1 VLFIS
6 KDLKT
11 QNTKETRINRKDALD
26 TRHSCISHL
35 NNHQI
40 EMTKEQKNIKIFG
53 QDVEIL
59 KSMLANILSYI
70 VSKYFPSHLS
80 KLLPICPVE
89 ELDDE
94 IISTD
99 ESRTKCISIGRPGGL
114 EQLRVVVLK
123 KGIMTCG
130 YNIKHFCP
138 PPFTP
143 NMDRT
148 NIPSDCVI
156 LKNKA
161 FSVNYADCTIRWGLY
176 ESAKRFVGYPIV
188 PGFDIAA
195 EIEAIGEDCMKD
207 NNHHGDDDFKVGDY
221 VFGCTL
227 FGAYS
232 NRVLVPKTQLRKS
245 LEQAASL
252 PAVSL
257 TALYALFLAGHFPS
271 SSGCSQYS
279 NQSILIHS
287 AAGGVGSMLVQMS
300 KILELYPIVGVVGSS
315 TKVDVAKKLGCDF
328 VIDKSNE
335 NLWEV
340 ANQMVPNG
348 FKTIMDANG
357 VSTLKQ
363 SYDHLSPTGRLIVFG
378 FHSNLPLGKHL
389 LSPLEWIKMA
399 KKMNQMPSFDPMD
412 LTVENKSVMGFN
424 LSFFADEIEI
434 VGMLFDTIVQWLKEG
449 VLQCP
454 SIQTFEME
462 EIGKAHTLIQSGSS
476 VGKIVIRC

>member
-1 VLFIS
+1 
-6 KDLKT
+6 
-11 QNTKETRINRKDALD
+11 
-26 TRHSCISHL
+26 
-35 NNHQI
+35 
-40 EMTKEQKNIKIFG
+40 MKIFG

-70 VSKYFPSHLS
+70 VSKYVPSHLS
-80 KLLPICPVE
+80 KLLPQCPVE
-89 ELDDE
+89 EVDDDV
-94 IISTD
+94 ISRDT
-99 ESRTKCISIGRPGGL
+99 SRTKCISIGRPGGL

-143 NMDRT
+143 DMDCT
-148 NIPSDCVI
+148 KIPSNCVV

-195 EIEAIGEDCMKD
+195 EIEAVGEAEGSNKDD
-207 NNHHGDDDFKVGDY
+207 NNNNPLGDDEFKVGDK

-232 NRVLVPKTQLRKS
+232 NRVLVPKAQLRKIPSGLS

-271 SSGCSQYS
+271 PPPPQGAQYS
-279 NQSILIHS
+279 NRSILIHS

-300 KILELYPIVGVVGSS
+300 KILGLHPIVGVVGSS
-315 TKVDVAKKLGCDF
+315 SKVDVAKKLGCD
-328 VIDKSNE
+328 VVLDKSDDDDDDV
-335 NLWEV
+335 WER
-340 ANQMVPNG
+340 ANQIVPNG

-357 VSTLKQ
+357 ISTLKQ
-363 SYDHLSPTGRLIVFG
+363 SYDHLAPTGRLIVFG
-378 FHSNLPLGKHL
+378 FHSNLPMGKHM
-389 LSPLEWIKMA
+389 LSPWEWIKMA

-424 LSFFADEIEI
+424 LSFFADEIEL
-434 VGMLFDTIVQWLKEG
+434 VGMLFDTIVQWLNEG
-449 VLQCP
+449 MLQCP
-454 SIQTFEME
+454 NIQTFEME

>member
-1 VLFIS
+1 
-6 KDLKT
+6 
-11 QNTKETRINRKDALD
+11 
-26 TRHSCISHL
+26 
-35 NNHQI
+35 
-40 EMTKEQKNIKIFG
+40 MTKEQHNIKIFG

-80 KLLPICPVE
+80 KLLPVCPAE
-89 ELDDE
+89 EMDDE
-94 IISTD
+94 ILSTD
-99 ESRTKCISIGRPGGL
+99 VSLTKCISIGRPGGL

-123 KGIMTCG
+123 EGIMTCG
-130 YNIKHFCP
+130 YNIQHFCP

-143 NMDRT
+143 NMNDT
-148 NIPSDCVI
+148 KIPPDCVV

-195 EIEAIGEDCMKD
+195 EIEAVGEGCNKD
-207 NNHHGDDDFKVGDY
+207 NHDFQVGDY

-232 NRVLVPKTQLRKS
+232 NRVLVPKVQLRKVPPGLS

-271 SSGCSQYS
+271 HGANYS
-279 NQSILIHS
+279 NTSILIHS

-300 KILELYPIVGVVGSS
+300 KILGLHPIVGVVGSS
-315 TKVDVAKKLGCDF
+315 SKVDAAKKLGCDI

-335 NLWEV
+335 HLWAKANEV
-340 ANQMVPNG
+340 VPNG

-357 VSTLKQ
+357 VSTLKE
-363 SYDHLSPTGRLIVFG
+363 SYNHLAPTGRLIVFG
-378 FHSNLPLGKHL
+378 FHSNLPLGKHM
-389 LSPLEWIKMA
+389 LSPWEWIKMA

-449 VLQCP
+449 ILKCP
-454 SIQTFEME
+454 SVQTFEME